1 MYVQEGSL
9 LWFLNSISLREIAYF
24 IAIIVLTRTVIS
36 IISLGKD
43 GRAMLWDM
51 TFPLIFLITFY
62 GPLLYFLGWE
72 FFHFNAKGV
81 YFLVE
86 HGIVSIETY
95 EPFANSAEAVFRF
108 IIMDVILRIIGF
120 VLLLALGLFG
130 LYIAAYVILVLFFI
144 IRDILRK
151 FGIIKSKENTTAVPD
166 QLSDAAP
173 PLLKY
178 HLSSSMMIKSGQE
191 PIKRPKNNFSLLFV
205 IEASRQCDILVEQV
219 HYDNIDAA

>member
-9 LWFLNSISLREIAYF
+9 LWFLNSISLKEVGVFIIFVALARMVYF
-24 IAIIVLTRTVIS
+24 V
-36 IISLGKD
+36 ISLGKD
-43 GRAMLWDM
+43 GRAALLDMLS
-51 TFPLIFLITFY
+51 PLIVIIFVQ
-62 GPLLYFLGWE
+62 GPFLYFFGWE
-72 FFHFNAKGV
+72 VFHHNSKGV

-130 LYIAAYVILVLFFI
+130 LYIAAYVIGVPFFI

-151 FGIIKSKENTTAVPD
+151 FGIVKSKENTTAAPD
-166 QLSDAAP
+166 QLSDATP
-173 PLLKY
+173 PSPEI
-178 HLSSSMMIKSGQE
+178 SSTTVDNDKIGARTNQE
-191 PIKRPKNNFSLLFV
+191 TKK
-205 IEASRQCDILVEQV
+205 
-219 HYDNIDAA
+219 